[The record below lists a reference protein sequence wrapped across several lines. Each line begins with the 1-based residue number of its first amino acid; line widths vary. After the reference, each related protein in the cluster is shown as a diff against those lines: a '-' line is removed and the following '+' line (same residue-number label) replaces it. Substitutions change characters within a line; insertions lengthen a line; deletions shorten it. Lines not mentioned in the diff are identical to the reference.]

1 MQEKRWESADQL
13 RALICELVSWHSR
26 TGTKGEVEFPHKLK
40 SKLLEHSYFK
50 ENPSH
55 IELHD
60 AGLDRNALTALY
72 QSDVTDET
80 IVLISHFDT
89 VHTEEFGE
97 LGDLAFQPEDLT
109 KAMQERKEL
118 LTPDVQEDIDTD
130 EYLFGRGVMDMKMG
144 LALHMH
150 LLEQASAE
158 KWPINLLLVTVPD
171 EEVNSAGMRTAVTG
185 LTQLRD
191 EYDLNYKLFLN
202 SEPSFSQI
210 PRDEQYY
217 IYSGTI
223 GKIMPSA
230 LFYGRET
237 HAGEPLNGLTGHYM
251 NSYLTQAMEFNED
264 FIEEAYGEETPLP
277 ICLQTNDLKQDY
289 SAQTSHH
296 SYALYNV
303 FVMNRNAEEVMDIF
317 KATAKKAMKTCQVN
331 YEAVCKRK
339 QVEPIGDIQVLT
351 YEDLYAHAI
360 KTLGAD
366 KVGALKEKVL
376 TDETLDERE
385 KSVHFSDVL
394 MLNCP
399 ELAPATI
406 LFYAPPYYPAV
417 NSTENK
423 LVQDTIDFTINSL
436 AEEFDV
442 KAKQVHYFNGIS
454 DLSYVNYNADDTGWT
469 SYRNNTPVWGSVYSI
484 PFEDMQTLQSPVI
497 NIGPFGKDAH
507 KLTERLHK
515 ESAFVQTPYVL
526 REVIKKL
533 TKKKVCIS
541 E

>member
-40 SKLLEHSYFK
+40 TELLEHSYFR
-50 ENPSH
+50 ENPAH
-55 IELHD
+55 IKLHN

-72 QSDVTDET
+72 QSGVTDET

-109 KAMQERKEL
+109 KAMRDRKTL
-118 LTPDVQEDIDTD
+118 LTPDAQEDLDSG

-158 KWPINLLLVTVPD
+158 EWPINLLLVTVPD

-185 LTQLRD
+185 LTQLRN

-317 KATAKKAMKTCQVN
+317 KATAKQAMEACQVN
-331 YEAVCKRK
+331 YEAVCERK

-385 KSVHFSDVL
+385 KSVHFSDLL

-417 NSTENK
+417 NSTENE

-454 DLSYVNYNADDTGWT
+454 DLSYVNYNVDDIGWT

-526 REVIKKL
+526 RKVIKKL
-533 TKKKVCIS
+533 TKKKACIS

>member
-40 SKLLEHSYFK
+40 NELLKHSYFK
-50 ENPSH
+50 ENPTH
-55 IELHD
+55 IKLHD
-60 AGLDRNALTALY
+60 ASLDRNALTALY
-72 QSDVTDET
+72 QSGVTDET

-97 LGDLAFQPEDLT
+97 LGDLAFRPEDLT
-109 KAMQERKEL
+109 KAMQDRKAL
-118 LTPDVQEDIDTD
+118 LTPDVQEDIDSD

-251 NSYLTQAMEFNED
+251 NSYLTQAMEFNKD

-317 KATAKKAMKTCQVN
+317 KDTAKKAMKACQVN

-339 QVEPIGDIQVLT
+339 QVDPIGDIQVLT
-351 YEDLYAHAI
+351 YEDLYDHAV
-360 KTLGAD
+360 KKLGAV
-366 KVGALKEKVL
+366 KVEALKEKVL
-376 TDETLDERE
+376 TDENLDERE

-417 NSTENK
+417 NSTENE
-423 LVQDTIDFTINSL
+423 LVQETIDFTINSL

-469 SYRNNTPVWGSVYSI
+469 SYRNNTPVWGNTYSI
-484 PFEDMQTLQSPVI
+484 PFEDMQKLQSPVI

-526 REVIKKL
+526 KKVIKKL
-533 TKKKVCIS
+533 TRDKVES
-541 E
+541 N